1 MKAMIFA
8 AGLGT
13 RLGEMTLT
21 RPKALADI
29 NGNTML
35 ALTAGK
41 LVAAG
46 FDDLLVNIHHHP
58 EQMLEEIDKL
68 RRRGF
73 RITVSDERN
82 ELLDTAGGLYRA
94 REFFGSEPFLAHN
107 VDEFTDLDLAGMYRQ
122 HAESGALATLAVRHR
137 PGNRMLLV
145 DASGRVRGWRN
156 NATKEEILTVESS
169 RKLEE
174 VGFSGIQVLSPAIF
188 DLMQEGIYSLTS
200 LYLMLAKN
208 HLIMT
213 CLHDYGY
220 WFDCGTPQNLEKIRA
235 HLKKE
240 NEPGSVLPE

>member
-13 RLGEMTLT
+13 RLGEMTRT

-29 NGNTML
+29 NGRTML
-35 ALTAGK
+35 ELTAEK
-41 LVAAG
+41 LVSAG
-46 FDDLLVNIHHHP
+46 FDDLIINIHHHP
-58 EQMLEEIDKL
+58 EQMLEEIEKL
-68 RRRGF
+68 RTKGYA
-73 RITVSDERN
+73 ITVSDERD

-94 REFFGSEPFLAHN
+94 RCFFGDEPFLAHN
-107 VDEFTDLDLAGMYRQ
+107 VDEFTDLDLPGMYRQ
-122 HAESGALATLAVRHR
+122 HIASGALATLAVRHR
-137 PGNRMLLV
+137 PGNRMLLA
-145 DASGRVRGWRN
+145 DAAGRVRGWRN
-156 NATKEEILTVESS
+156 NATKEEIITVESS

-174 VGFSGIQVLSPAIF
+174 VGFSGIQILSPAIF

-235 HLKKE
+235 HLGK
-240 NEPGSVLPE
+240 

>member
-13 RLGEMTLT
+13 RLGDMTRT

-29 NGNTML
+29 NGRTML
-35 ALTAGK
+35 ELTAEK
-41 LVAAG
+41 LAGAG
-46 FDDLLVNIHHHP
+46 FDDLVVNIHHHP
-58 EQMLEEIDKL
+58 EQMLEEIEKL
-68 RRRGF
+68 RRKGYV
-73 RITVSDERN
+73 ITVSDERD

-94 REFFGSEPFLAHN
+94 RGFFGEEPFLAHN
-107 VDEFTDLDLAGMYRQ
+107 VDEFTDLDLPAMYRQ
-122 HAESGALATLAVRHR
+122 HIASGALATLAVRHR

-145 DASGRVRGWRN
+145 DASGRLRGWRN
-156 NATKEEILTVESS
+156 NATKEEILTVESN

-174 VGFSGIQVLSPAIF
+174 VGFSGIQMLSPAIF

-208 HLIMT
+208 HQIMT

-220 WFDCGTPQNLEKIRA
+220 WFDCGTPQNLDKIRA
-235 HLKKE
+235 HLKE
-240 NEPGSVLPE
+240 

>member
-13 RLGEMTLT
+13 RLGELTLT
-21 RPKALADI
+21 KPKALADI
-29 NGNTML
+29 NGRTML
-35 ALTAGK
+35 ELTAEK

-58 EQMLEEIDKL
+58 EQMLEEIERL
-68 RRRGF
+68 RSRGYK
-73 RITVSDERN
+73 ITVSDESA
-82 ELLDTAGGLYRA
+82 ELLDTAGGLYKA
-94 REFFGSEPFLAHN
+94 REFFGSEPLLAHN
-107 VDEFTDLDLAGMYRQ
+107 VDEFTDLDLPGMYRQ
-122 HAESGALATLAVRHR
+122 HVESGALATLAVRHR

-145 DASGRVRGWRN
+145 DASGRLCGWRN
-156 NATKEEILTVESS
+156 NATKEEILTVENS

-188 DLMQEGIYSLTS
+188 DLMSEGIYSLTS

-208 HLIMT
+208 HKIMT

-220 WFDCGTPQNLEKIRA
+220 WFDCGTPKNLEKIRA
-235 HLKKE
+235 HLSG
-240 NEPGSVLPE
+240 N

>member
-13 RLGEMTLT
+13 RLGDMTRT

-29 NGNTML
+29 NGRTML
-35 ALTAGK
+35 ELTAEK
-41 LVAAG
+41 LAGAG
-46 FDDLLVNIHHHP
+46 FDDLVVNIHHHP
-58 EQMLEEIDKL
+58 EQMLEEIEKL
-68 RRRGF
+68 RRKGYT
-73 RITVSDERN
+73 ITVSDERD

-94 REFFGSEPFLAHN
+94 RGFFGEEPFLAHN
-107 VDEFTDLDLAGMYRQ
+107 VDEFTDLDLPAMYRQ
-122 HAESGALATLAVRHR
+122 HIASGALATLAVRHR

-145 DASGRVRGWRN
+145 DAAGRLRGWRN
-156 NATKEEILTVESS
+156 NATKEEILTVESN

-174 VGFSGIQVLSPAIF
+174 VGFSGIQMLSPAIF

-208 HLIMT
+208 HQIMT

-220 WFDCGTPQNLEKIRA
+220 WFDCGTPQNLDKIRA
-235 HLKKE
+235 HLKE
-240 NEPGSVLPE
+240 

>member
-1 MKAMIFA
+1 MKAIIFA

-13 RLGEMTLT
+13 RLGDMTRT

-29 NGNTML
+29 NGRTML
-35 ALTAGK
+35 ELTAQK
-41 LVAAG
+41 LVGAG
-46 FDDLLVNIHHHP
+46 FDDLIVNIHHHP
-58 EQMLEEIDKL
+58 EQMLEEIEKL
-68 RRRGF
+68 RGKGYA
-73 RITVSDERN
+73 ITVSDERD
-82 ELLDTAGGLYRA
+82 ELLDTAGGLFRA
-94 REFFGSEPFLAHN
+94 RFFFGDEPFLAHN
-107 VDEFTDLDLAGMYRQ
+107 VDEFTDLDLPGMYRQ
-122 HAESGALATLAVRHR
+122 HLASGALATLAVRHR
-137 PGNRMLLV
+137 PGNRMLLT

-156 NATKEEILTVESS
+156 NATKEEILTVESN

-220 WFDCGTPQNLEKIRA
+220 WFDCGTPQNLEKIRT
-235 HLKKE
+235 HLGK
-240 NEPGSVLPE
+240 

>member
-13 RLGEMTLT
+13 RLGEMTRT

-29 NGNTML
+29 NGRTML
-35 ALTAGK
+35 ELTVEK
-41 LVAAG
+41 LSRAG
-46 FDDLLVNIHHHP
+46 FSDMIVNVHHHP
-58 EQMLEEIDKL
+58 DQMLEEIGKL
-68 RRRGF
+68 RIKGYS
-73 RITVSDERN
+73 ITVSDERD

-94 REFFGSEPFLAHN
+94 RDFFNNEPFLAHN
-107 VDEFTDLDLAGMYRQ
+107 VDEFTDLDLSDMYRRHQ
-122 HAESGALATLAVRHR
+122 DSGAIATLAVRHR

-145 DASGRVRGWRN
+145 DAAGRLRGWRN
-156 NATKEEILTVESS
+156 NATKEEILTVESN

-174 VGFSGIQVLSPAIF
+174 TGFSGIQVLSPVIF

-213 CLHDYGY
+213 YLHDYGY

-235 HLKKE
+235 HLSK
-240 NEPGSVLPE
+240 

>member
-13 RLGEMTLT
+13 RLGDMTRT

-29 NGNTML
+29 NGRTML
-35 ALTAGK
+35 ELTAEK
-41 LVAAG
+41 LAGAG
-46 FDDLLVNIHHHP
+46 FDDLVVNIHHHP
-58 EQMLEEIDKL
+58 EQMLEEIEKL
-68 RRRGF
+68 RRKGYV
-73 RITVSDERN
+73 ITVSDERD

-94 REFFGSEPFLAHN
+94 RSFFGEEPFLAHN
-107 VDEFTDLDLAGMYRQ
+107 VDEFTDLDLPAMYRQ
-122 HAESGALATLAVRHR
+122 HVASGALATLAVRHR

-145 DASGRVRGWRN
+145 DASGRLRGWRN
-156 NATKEEILTVESS
+156 NATKEEILTVESN

-174 VGFSGIQVLSPAIF
+174 VGFSGIQMLSPAIF

-208 HLIMT
+208 HQIMT

-220 WFDCGTPQNLEKIRA
+220 WFDCGTPQNLDKIRA
-235 HLKKE
+235 HLKE
-240 NEPGSVLPE
+240 

>member
-13 RLGEMTLT
+13 RLGDMTRT

-29 NGNTML
+29 NGRSML
-35 ALTAGK
+35 ELTAEK
-41 LVAAG
+41 LAGAG
-46 FDDLLVNIHHHP
+46 FDDLIVNIHHHP
-58 EQMLEEIDKL
+58 EQMLEEIEKL
-68 RRRGF
+68 RTKGYA
-73 RITVSDERN
+73 ITVSDERD
-82 ELLDTAGGLYRA
+82 ELLDTAGGLYKA
-94 REFFGSEPFLAHN
+94 RNFFGDKPFLAHN
-107 VDEFTDLDLAGMYRQ
+107 VDEFTDLDLPGMYRQ
-122 HAESGALATLAVRHR
+122 HIASGALATLAVRHR
-137 PGNRMLLV
+137 PGNRMLLT
-145 DASGRVRGWRN
+145 DAAGRVRGWRN
-156 NATKEEILTVESS
+156 NATKEEIITVESS

-235 HLKKE
+235 HL
-240 NEPGSVLPE
+240 SQ

>member
-1 MKAMIFA
+1 MKAIIFA

-13 RLGEMTLT
+13 RLGDMTRT

-29 NGNTML
+29 NGRTML
-35 ALTAGK
+35 ELTAEK
-41 LVAAG
+41 LVGAG
-46 FDDLLVNIHHHP
+46 FDDLIVNIHHHP

-68 RRRGF
+68 RGKGYA
-73 RITVSDERN
+73 ITVSDERD
-82 ELLDTAGGLYRA
+82 ELLHTAGGLYRA
-94 REFFGSEPFLAHN
+94 KSFFGDEPFLAHN
-107 VDEFTDLDLAGMYRQ
+107 VDEFTDLDLPGMYRQ
-122 HAESGALATLAVRHR
+122 HLASGALATLAVRHR
-137 PGNRMLLV
+137 PGNRMLLT

-156 NATKEEILTVESS
+156 NATKEEILTVESN

-220 WFDCGTPQNLEKIRA
+220 WFDCGTPQNLEKIRT
-235 HLKKE
+235 HLGK
-240 NEPGSVLPE
+240 